1 MVRIVEVENVTY
13 SDYGGRLSKTEIEKE
28 VKRYAADKYEPRKAL
43 VVYRDRHGGTL
54 IIWKRLVKK
63 GR

>member
-1 MVRIVEVENVTY
+1 MVRIVEKENVTY

-43 VVYRDRHGGTL
+43 VVYRDRHGRTL
-54 IIWKRLVKK
+54 IIWERVKK
-63 GR
+63 R